1 MDVQH
6 IPVDQVELDFSNP
19 RIARVIEMFDPKQVT
34 SDHIAL
40 ALGAGD
46 AQEGETY
53 TTFHSLKESIRT
65 HGGII
70 QPIIVNRHQDGRL
83 VVIEGNTRL
92 QVYRDFQK
100 DGVQGQWD
108 TIPAVVHNNL
118 DQAEIDA
125 IRLQAHLVGPRPWDP
140 YSKACYLN
148 HLRNSGHMTFEQLV
162 DFCGGRKRQV
172 ADYIQAFN
180 DMEAYYR
187 PALTSSDS
195 FDATRFSSFVELQR
209 PNVQAALLAAGFTKT
224 DSAKWVTSGLIGRQE
239 NVRQLPRIL
248 DNQKA
253 RAVFLDDGAQEA
265 WKILEVPPADTGLA
279 EATLMQ
285 LAQEVRHQPARLQ
298 WRDPQRMERAPRRS
312 SSIRLAA

>member
-1 MDVQH
+1 MDVRL
-6 IPVDQVELDFSNP
+6 IPVDQLELDLCNP
-19 RIARVIEMFDPKQVT
+19 RIARMLQMYDPKQIT
-34 SDHIAL
+34 SEHIAL
-40 ALGAGD
+40 ALGAGNS
-46 AQEGETY
+46 QEGDTY
-53 TTFHSLKESIRT
+53 TTFYSLKESIRA

-70 QPIIVNRHQDGRL
+70 QPIIVNRLADGRL

-92 QVYRDFQK
+92 QVYRDFLR
-100 DGVQGQWD
+100 DNVPGDWGRILAIIHD
-108 TIPAVVHNNL
+108 NL
-118 DQAEIDA
+118 TANSIDA

-140 YSKACYLN
+140 YSKARYLN
-148 HLRNSGHMTFEQLV
+148 HLRNSGQMTSEQLV
-162 DFCGGRKRQV
+162 EFCGGRKRQV

-224 DSAKWVTSGLIGRQE
+224 DFAKWVTSGLIGRQE

-265 WKILEVPPADTGLA
+265 LKILEVPPADASLA
-279 EATLMQ
+279 EATLTQ
-285 LAQEVRHQPARLQ
+285 LAREARHRPARPQ
-298 WRDPQRMERAPRRS
+298 WRAPQRMQTAPRWNCS
-312 SSIRLAA
+312 SRLAA